1 MFGYEFSS
9 KIVKKSTRN
18 QVTGYMYELTSQLWL
33 RVDFQGTGWPG
44 YESVDQKPS

>member
-18 QVTGYMYELTSQLWL
+18 QVTGYELTSQLWL
-33 RVDFQGTGWPG
+33 RVDFQGTG
-44 YESVDQKPS
+44 

>member
-9 KIVKKSTRN
+9 KIVKKSTHN
-18 QVTGYMYELTSQLWL
+18 QVTGYELTSQLWL

-44 YESVDQKPS
+44 YESVRLQVD